1 MGFEALRHK
10 LKEALPGRW
19 QLQWRREGPEG
30 GAKARLE
37 HHQHE
42 ARMAQGLPRL
52 ICPVDREC
60 KPALPERPQD
70 ASTAIDRIG
79 IEEGEAREKHL
90 RGDAEPEA

>member
-1 MGFEALRHK
+1 MGFEALRYK
-10 LKEALPGRW
+10 YKEALPGRW

-42 ARMAQGLPRL
+42 ARMAQGLSRL
-52 ICPVDREC
+52 ICRADRIRLQ
-60 KPALPERPQD
+60 ALPARLLD
-70 ASTAIDRIG
+70 TSTAIDRKG
-79 IEEGEAREKHL
+79 IAEGEAREKHF

>member
-10 LKEALPGRW
+10 YKEALPGRW

-52 ICPVDREC
+52 IH
-60 KPALPERPQD
+60 PQD
-70 ASTAIDRIG
+70 ARTAIGRKG
-79 IEEGEAREKHL
+79 IEEGEIHGEAL

>member
-10 LKEALPGRW
+10 FREALPGRW

-60 KPALPERPQD
+60 KPALPERPQA
-70 ASTAIDRIG
+70 ASNAIDRKG
-79 IEEGEAREKHL
+79 IDEGEIYGEAL
-90 RGDAEPEA
+90 RGDAELET

>member
-42 ARMAQGLPRL
+42 ARVAQGLPRL
-52 ICPVDREC
+52 ICPADRER
-60 KPALPERPQD
+60 KLALPELPQD
-70 ASTAIDRIG
+70 ASTAIDRKG
-79 IEEGEAREKHL
+79 IEEGENHGEAL

>member
-10 LKEALPGRW
+10 FKEALPGRW
-19 QLQWRREGPEG
+19 QLRWRREVPEG

-52 ICPVDREC
+52 ICPVDRFQ
-60 KPALPERPQD
+60 A
-70 ASTAIDRIG
+70 ASTAIDRKG
-79 IEEGEAREKHL
+79 IAEGEAREEHF